1 MKKLK
6 HAAIA
11 LVAIKLMT
19 SYALASEA
27 PAEPTQ
33 TPTVSPFSQPE
44 ITSMFDRSEKPLEIA
59 ALSEQEMR
67 ETEGAVWQ
75 YAIGAASGFGFY
87 AATNWYNNRPITWQG
102 SIHSL
107 ATGAITGGVGGALIR
122 ASGGGIAGNIAWRP
136 NIISANFGSSKYRS
150 YRGW

>member
-6 HAAIA
+6 QTAIA
-11 LVAIKLMT
+11 LIAINLLV
-19 SYALASEA
+19 SQALAGETQ
-27 PAEPTQ
+27 AEHYQNQATTMFTQ
-33 TPTVSPFSQPE
+33 SD
-44 ITSMFDRSEKPLEIA
+44 ITSMFDWPENPAEIV
-59 ALSEQEMR
+59 ALSKQEMK

-87 AATNWYNNRPITWQG
+87 AATNWYNNRAITWQG
-102 SIHSL
+102 SIHSI

-136 NIISANFGSSKYRS
+136 NIISANFGSSQYRS